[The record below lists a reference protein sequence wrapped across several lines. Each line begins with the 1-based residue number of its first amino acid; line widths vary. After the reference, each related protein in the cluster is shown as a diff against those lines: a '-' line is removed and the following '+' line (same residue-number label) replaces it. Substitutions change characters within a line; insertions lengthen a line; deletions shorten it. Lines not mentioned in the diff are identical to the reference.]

1 VDRLNRRSHTSV
13 VLAGAIAAAAAGGA
27 TDPIGLLEV
36 HCLGCHSRHGQTPIR
51 FDTMEGVRRHR
62 GLMRA
67 LIEDRT
73 MPPWLPDD
81 EGAALA
87 HRRRLDES
95 TRATLLAALATPE
108 TAAAAFAAL
117 APPEPPPFA
126 VDCPDRFGPHPGW
139 TMPAEGGMRL
149 RTFLVEP
156 PEVGPEGVRGVRF
169 SDPRDLAE
177 SPVRFV
183 SLASDPD
190 RTLAVLAE
198 AGESGF
204 ESMGNV
210 GAKPSGSL
218 GAVSRVRVAFELPA
232 GFAFALSRGSIAL
245 ETLAEPV
252 GRMRMVDPQLV
263 WIPAEAADGRLVEAI
278 ALAPVGLRLE
288 PGERVERTVERS
300 LDEDVDLVGVLVKGG
315 AFLRG
320 VRLEA
325 ISSDGRRA
333 VVLSISDWRSALAEP
348 WTFREPVRVSAGG
361 RLELRLDFDNSAANP
376 QQPADPPQRVTAGL
390 PPDHE
395 DATCVVLFAPAA
407 TSR

>member
-1 VDRLNRRSHTSV
+1 
-13 VLAGAIAAAAAGGA
+13 
-27 TDPIGLLEV
+27 
-36 HCLGCHSRHGQTPIR
+36 
-51 FDTMEGVRRHR
+51 
-62 GLMRA
+62 
-67 LIEDRT
+67 
-73 MPPWLPDD
+73 
-81 EGAALA
+81 
-87 HRRRLDES
+87 
-95 TRATLLAALATPE
+95 
-108 TAAAAFAAL
+108 
-117 APPEPPPFA
+117 
-126 VDCPDRFGPHPGW
+126 
-139 TMPAEGGMRL
+139 
-149 RTFLVEP
+149 
-156 PEVGPEGVRGVRF
+156 
-169 SDPRDLAE
+169 
-177 SPVRFV
+177 
-183 SLASDPD
+183 
-190 RTLAVLAE
+190 
-198 AGESGF
+198 
-204 ESMGNV
+204 MGNV

-288 PGERVERTVERS
+288 PGERAERTVERS